1 MFLEEVQE
9 TPSFDFSKIDWKG
22 LWNSFVKWS
31 LTTGVK
37 IIIAI
42 VIIFVSFKIINFISR
57 KISKRIAKKSVD
69 KTIETVLL
77 SIFRKGSK
85 IIILLILMGYLGIET
100 TGLAAIFASA
110 GLGIGLAVQ
119 GSLSKFAGGVL
130 ILLTRPFRIGDFIEV
145 GALCGT
151 VENID
156 LIYTKVVTPDNKVI
170 SIPNGNLSNSSIINY
185 SMKDIRRLDMEFSIS
200 YSDDYSK
207 AEKVILG
214 CVKKSGLALE
224 SPEPFINIIRHNTSS
239 IDIVARVWVKKDDYW
254 NLNFILL
261 ESVKTAFDKAGIT
274 IPFPQVDV
282 NKRK

>member
-9 TPSFDFSKIDWKG
+9 TPSFDFSKIDWEG

-85 IIILLILMGYLGIET
+85 IIILLVLMGYLGIET

-110 GLGIGLAVQ
+110 GLGIGLA
-119 GSLSKFAGGVL
+119 
-130 ILLTRPFRIGDFIEV
+130 
-145 GALCGT
+145 GT
-151 VENID
+151 
-156 LIYTKVVTPDNKVI
+156 
-170 SIPNGNLSNSSIINY
+170 
-185 SMKDIRRLDMEFSIS
+185 
-200 YSDDYSK
+200 
-207 AEKVILG
+207 
-214 CVKKSGLALE
+214 GLAAGL
-224 SPEPFINIIRHNTSS
+224 
-239 IDIVARVWVKKDDYW
+239 AAKDDDD
-254 NLNFILL
+254 
-261 ESVKTAFDKAGIT
+261 ED
-274 IPFPQVDV
+274 DDDD
-282 NKRK
+282 